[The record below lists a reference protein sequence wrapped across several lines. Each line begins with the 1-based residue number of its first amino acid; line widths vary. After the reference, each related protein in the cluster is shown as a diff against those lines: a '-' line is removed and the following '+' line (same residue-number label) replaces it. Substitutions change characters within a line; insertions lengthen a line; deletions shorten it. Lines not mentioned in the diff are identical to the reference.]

1 MSAATTHWDAIVLDP
16 KDNVATA
23 LRHLAQG
30 EQIRVQLGDKN
41 ITLTTREAI
50 PLCHKLAIVDIAPQA
65 DVLKYGLVIGQTTAP
80 ISTGQHVHIHNIA
93 SQRAQSAA
101 ASD

>member
-1 MSAATTHWDAIVLDP
+1 MSTATANWDAIVLDP

-23 LRHLAQG
+23 LRHLSQG
-30 EQIRVQLGDKN
+30 EQIRVQLGDKH

-50 PLCHKLAIVDIAPQA
+50 PLCHKLAIADIAPQA
-65 DVLKYGLVIGQTTAP
+65 EVLKYGLVIGQATAP

-93 SQRAQSAA
+93 SQRAQSVPVP
-101 ASD
+101 D